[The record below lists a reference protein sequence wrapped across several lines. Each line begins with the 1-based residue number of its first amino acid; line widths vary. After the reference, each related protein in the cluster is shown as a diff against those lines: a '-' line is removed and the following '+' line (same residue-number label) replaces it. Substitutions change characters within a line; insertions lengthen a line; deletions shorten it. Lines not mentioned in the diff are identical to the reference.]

1 MVFITSNIELH
12 FIDNLWT
19 FKTQNTEYGYIDVE
33 MYIYTKVNKAVEIYK
48 N

>member
-19 FKTQNTEYGYIDVE
+19 FKPQNTEYGYIHVE